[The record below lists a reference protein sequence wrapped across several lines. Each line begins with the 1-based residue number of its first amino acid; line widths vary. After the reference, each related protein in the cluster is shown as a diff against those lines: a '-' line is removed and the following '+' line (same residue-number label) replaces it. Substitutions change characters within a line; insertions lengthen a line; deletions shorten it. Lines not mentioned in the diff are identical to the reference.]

1 MGFPSSFTLVE
12 VARIL
17 LPFIGF
23 MRSEKIT
30 PVATSLS
37 LFLHD
42 IHPKMKITNKKTTR
56 FFNKNVFILLLA
68 LFKVQIFIGLYRYK
82 SFQFLSSSTS
92 HYFTP
97 CFTSQFL
104 HFFTG
109 TMARKRRMHGNRLLR
124 YRSRKRPTR
133 WDGRSY
139 LLPRYA
145 CSRGSRVPMPA

>member
-68 LFKVQIFIGLYRYK
+68 LFKVQIFIVLYRYK

-109 TMARKRRMHGNRLLR
+109 ITAHRLHRRDNRPLR
-124 YRSRKRPTR
+124 CRNRMPTR
-133 WDGRSY
+133 HRAGKSFY
-139 LLPRYA
+139 HPHYA
-145 CSRGSRVPMPA
+145 CLLE